1 MLARLIS
8 SRASVVVG
16 VGTLLMAASLRAV
29 NVSHRLH
36 SVKTPPGGG
45 EPYADRGGPDA
56 LREQRE
62 VRAARARGLRDRRR
76 RRAAHQAGP
85 AARGA
90 ARARR
95 ARRAPLP
102 EARAVDRRGL
112 RRRVAA
118 RGVPAETA
126 RGIGRRR
133 SGLEPLPPL
142 LNSRQSG
149 RRGPSM

>member
-8 SRASVVVG
+8 SRVSVVVG
-16 VGTLLMAASLRAV
+16 VDTVLMAASLRAV

-36 SVKTPPGGG
+36 SVKTPRGG

-102 EARAVDRRGL
+102 EAP
-112 RRRVAA
+112 AA
-118 RGVPAETA
+118 
-126 RGIGRRR
+126 
-133 SGLEPLPPL
+133 
-142 LNSRQSG
+142 
-149 RRGPSM
+149 